1 MARLKNAPRRR
12 RSPVLPEAAGG
23 EDRLSSLPDA
33 LLRRVLSR
41 LDTRTAL
48 STAVLSRRWAH
59 LPRDLPALRFS
70 IEDVP
75 IVTKFPGRSGRGTGY
90 AALQKLGTKGV
101 YCATTFLLDMGSS
114 SKNIWDDVPGTTRRN
129 EDRVPK
135 PFGTMSQ

>member
-12 RSPVLPEAAGG
+12 RSPVLPEAGGG

-70 IEDVP
+70 IEDVLP
-75 IVTKFPGRSGRGTGY
+75 PLYFRALDRRCRARARG
-90 AALQKLGTKGV
+90 AAEDMD
-101 YCATTFLLDMGSS
+101 LLRYI
-114 SKNIWDDVPGTTRRN
+114 KRCN
-129 EDRVPK
+129 
-135 PFGTMSQ
+135 